1 MGLGV
6 REACVILE
14 EINRSGANSG
24 ACHAQMYTMGTL
36 LRHGSDEQKGRYL
49 PGIASGELRLQAF
62 AVTEPDAGSDTTRI
76 RTFAERRGDRYVV
89 KGQKVFISRVR
100 QSDLMILLA
109 RTTPLEK
116 VEKRTR
122 GLSVFIVDLRDA
134 GDRIRVGPIRT
145 MINHE
150 SCEVFFDGLEVPA
163 ENRIGEEGSGFRY
176 IMSGMNAERILL
188 ASESVGDGL
197 YFIDRASD
205 YASARRVFD
214 RPIGANQGV
223 QFPIADAY
231 MDIRAAAA
239 VRDEAARAFDAGET
253 RGDGPNMAKYLASRA
268 AWKAA
273 NAAMDTFGGWGMA
286 SEYGIERK
294 FREARL
300 YLIAPV
306 ANNLVLSHVATHVLG
321 MPTVVLRGGAAAM
334 TSLSLAAWRSILFV
348 PGDRPDRYAKGPGG
362 RRGCGLYRPGGRGGA
377 GAQGGGTGIGGAS
390 FGGDFDRVPT

>member
-1 MGLGV
+1 MASFHDELRAGVRSLCARFDNDYWRASDEARAYPHEFVDALTEAGYLACLIPEEYGGMGLGI
-6 REACVILE
+6 REASVILE
-14 EINRSGANSG
+14 EINRSGANSA
-24 ACHAQMYTMGTL
+24 ACHAQMYTMGTV
-36 LRHGSDEQKGRYL
+36 LRHGSEEQKRRYL
-49 PGIASGELRLQAF
+49 PGIACGELRLQAF

-76 RTFAERRGDRYVV
+76 RTFAERQGRRYVV
-89 KGQKVFISRVR
+89 TGQKVFISRVR

-109 RTTPLEK
+109 RTTPLDE
-116 VEKRTR
+116 VEKRTG

-134 GDRIRVGPIRT
+134 GDALRVKPIDT

-150 SCEVFFDGLEVPA
+150 SCEVFFDGVEVPA
-163 ENRIGEEGSGFRY
+163 GNRIGEEGRGFRY

-197 YFIDRASD
+197 YFVDRASE
-205 YASARRVFD
+205 YARSRRVFD

-231 MDIRAAAA
+231 MDVRAAAA
-239 VRDEAARAFDAGET
+239 VRDQAARDFDAGET

-273 NAAMDTFGGWGMA
+273 NAAMDAFGGWGMA
-286 SEYGIERK
+286 AEYGIERK

-321 MPTVVLRGGAAAM
+321 MP
-334 TSLSLAAWRSILFV
+334 RSF
-348 PGDRPDRYAKGPGG
+348 
-362 RRGCGLYRPGGRGGA
+362 
-377 GAQGGGTGIGGAS
+377 
-390 FGGDFDRVPT
+390 

>member
-1 MGLGV
+1 LSDPFHDELRTAVRALCSDYGNDYWQAADEASAYPHEFVDALTEAGYLACLIPEAYGGMGLGV

-49 PGIASGELRLQAF
+49 PAIASGELRLQAF
-62 AVTEPDAGSDTTRI
+62 AVTEPDAGSDTTRT

-109 RTTPLEK
+109 RTTPREK
-116 VEKRTR
+116 VEKRTG
-122 GLSVFIVDLRDA
+122 GLSVFIVDLREA
-134 GDRIRVGPIRT
+134 GDRIRVGPIGT

-150 SCEVFFDGLEVPA
+150 SCEVFFDSLEVPA

-188 ASESVGDGL
+188 ASESVGDGF

-205 YASARRVFD
+205 YASARRVFG
-214 RPIGANQGV
+214 RAIGANQGV

-239 VRDEAARAFDAGET
+239 VRDEAARAFDAGEK

-321 MPTVVLRGGAAAM
+321 MP
-334 TSLSLAAWRSILFV
+334 RSF
-348 PGDRPDRYAKGPGG
+348 
-362 RRGCGLYRPGGRGGA
+362 
-377 GAQGGGTGIGGAS
+377 
-390 FGGDFDRVPT
+390 

>member
-1 MGLGV
+1 MGLGI
-6 REACVILE
+6 REASVILE
-14 EINRSGANSG
+14 EINRSGANSA
-24 ACHAQMYTMGTL
+24 ACHAQMYTMGTV
-36 LRHGSDEQKGRYL
+36 LRHGSEEQKRRYL
-49 PGIASGELRLQAF
+49 PEIASGELRLQAF

-76 RTFAERRGDRYVV
+76 RTFAERRGRRYVV
-89 KGQKVFISRVR
+89 TGQKVFISRVR

-109 RTTPLEK
+109 RTTPLAE
-116 VEKRTR
+116 VEKRTA

-134 GDRIRVGPIRT
+134 GDAMRVKPIDT

-163 ENRIGEEGSGFRY
+163 GNRIGEEGRGFRY

-197 YFIDRASD
+197 YFVDRASE
-205 YASARRVFD
+205 YARSRRVFD

-231 MDIRAAAA
+231 MDVRAAAA
-239 VRDEAARAFDAGET
+239 MRDEAARAFDAGET

-273 NAAMDTFGGWGMA
+273 NAAMDAYGGWGMA
-286 SEYGIERK
+286 AEYGIERK

-321 MPTVVLRGGAAAM
+321 MP
-334 TSLSLAAWRSILFV
+334 RSF
-348 PGDRPDRYAKGPGG
+348 
-362 RRGCGLYRPGGRGGA
+362 
-377 GAQGGGTGIGGAS
+377 
-390 FGGDFDRVPT
+390 

>member
-1 MGLGV
+1 MRITRDQLAQAVRALCAEYGDDYWRAADEARGYPHEFVEALTEAGYLACLIPEEYGGMGLGV
-6 REACVILE
+6 REACVVLE

-36 LRHGSDEQKGRYL
+36 LRHGSSEQKERFL
-49 PGIASGELRLQAF
+49 PGIAAGELRLQAF

-76 RTFAERRGDRYVV
+76 RTFARRTGDRYVV
-89 KGQKVFISRVR
+89 SGQKVFISRVR

-109 RTTPLEK
+109 RTTPFADLS
-116 VEKRTR
+116 KRTD

-134 GDRIRVGPIRT
+134 GDAVRVNPIDT

-163 ENRIGEEGSGFRY
+163 ENRIGDEGRGFRY

-188 ASESVGDGL
+188 ASESIGDGM
-197 YFIDRASD
+197 YFVDRASD

-239 VRDEAARAFDAGET
+239 VRDEAARGYDAGEE
-253 RGDGPNMAKYLASRA
+253 RGEGPNMAKYLASRA

-273 NAAMDTFGGWGMA
+273 NVAMDTFGGWGMA
-286 SEYGIERK
+286 TEYGIERK

-300 YLIAPV
+300 YLVAPV
-306 ANNLVLSHVATHVLG
+306 ANNLVLSHVATHALG
-321 MPTVVLRGGAAAM
+321 MP
-334 TSLSLAAWRSILFV
+334 RSF
-348 PGDRPDRYAKGPGG
+348 
-362 RRGCGLYRPGGRGGA
+362 
-377 GAQGGGTGIGGAS
+377 
-390 FGGDFDRVPT
+390 

>member
-1 MGLGV
+1 MSDPFHDELRTAVRALCSDYGNDYWQAADEASAYPHEFVDALTEAGYLACLIPEAYGGMGLGV

-49 PGIASGELRLQAF
+49 PAIASGELRLQAF
-62 AVTEPDAGSDTTRI
+62 AVTEPDAGSDTTRT

-109 RTTPLEK
+109 RTTPREK
-116 VEKRTR
+116 VEKRTG
-122 GLSVFIVDLRDA
+122 GLSVFIVDLREA
-134 GDRIRVGPIRT
+134 GDRIRVGPIGT

-150 SCEVFFDGLEVPA
+150 SCEVFFDSLEVPA

-188 ASESVGDGL
+188 ASESVGDGF

-205 YASARRVFD
+205 YASARRVFG
-214 RPIGANQGV
+214 RAIGANQGV

-239 VRDEAARAFDAGET
+239 VRDEAARAFDAGEK

-321 MPTVVLRGGAAAM
+321 MP
-334 TSLSLAAWRSILFV
+334 RSF
-348 PGDRPDRYAKGPGG
+348 
-362 RRGCGLYRPGGRGGA
+362 
-377 GAQGGGTGIGGAS
+377 
-390 FGGDFDRVPT
+390 

>member
-1 MGLGV
+1 MKVTREQLATAVRALCADFGHDYWQRADEARDYPYEFVDALSDAGYLACLIPEEFGGMGLGV

-14 EINRSGANSG
+14 EINRSGANAG
-24 ACHAQMYTMGTL
+24 ACHAQMSTMGTL

-89 KGQKVFISRVR
+89 NGQKVFISRVR
-100 QSDLMILLA
+100 QSDLMVLLA
-109 RTTPLEK
+109 RTAPLAE
-116 VEKRTR
+116 VEKRTG
-122 GLSVFIVDLRDA
+122 GLSVFIVDLREA
-134 GDRIRVGPIRT
+134 GDALRVNPIDT

-163 ENRIGEEGSGFRY
+163 GNRIGDEGRGFRY
-176 IMSGMNAERILL
+176 IMSGMNAERILF
-188 ASESVGDGL
+188 ASESIGDGM

-205 YASARRVFD
+205 YASARKVFG
-214 RPIGANQGV
+214 RRIGANQGV

-231 MDIRAAAA
+231 MDICAAAA
-239 VRDEAARAFDAGET
+239 VREEAAREYDAGET
-253 RGDGPNMAKYLASRA
+253 REEGPNMAKYLASRA

-273 NAAMDTFGGWGMA
+273 NVAMDTFGGWGMA
-286 SEYGIERK
+286 TEYGIERK

-300 YLIAPV
+300 YMVAPV

-321 MPTVVLRGGAAAM
+321 MP
-334 TSLSLAAWRSILFV
+334 RSF
-348 PGDRPDRYAKGPGG
+348 
-362 RRGCGLYRPGGRGGA
+362 
-377 GAQGGGTGIGGAS
+377 
-390 FGGDFDRVPT
+390 

>member
-1 MGLGV
+1 MTSLHDELRAGVRSLCARFDNDYWRASDEARSYPHEFVDALTEAGYLACLIPEEYGGMGLGI
-6 REACVILE
+6 REASVILE
-14 EINRSGANSG
+14 EINRSGANSA
-24 ACHAQMYTMGTL
+24 ACHAQMYTMGTV
-36 LRHGSDEQKGRYL
+36 LRHGSEEQKRRFL

-76 RTFAERRGDRYVV
+76 RTFAERRGRRYVV
-89 KGQKVFISRVR
+89 TGQKVFISRVR

-109 RTTPLEK
+109 RTTPLDE
-116 VEKRTR
+116 VEKRTG

-134 GDRIRVGPIRT
+134 GDALRVKPIDT

-150 SCEVFFDGLEVPA
+150 SCEVFFDGVEVPA
-163 ENRIGEEGSGFRY
+163 GNRIGEEGRGFRY

-197 YFIDRASD
+197 YFVDRASE
-205 YASARRVFD
+205 YARSRRVFD

-231 MDIRAAAA
+231 MDVRAAAA
-239 VRDEAARAFDAGET
+239 VRDQAARDFDAGET

-273 NAAMDTFGGWGMA
+273 NAAMDAFGGWAMA
-286 SEYGIERK
+286 AEYGIERK

-321 MPTVVLRGGAAAM
+321 MP
-334 TSLSLAAWRSILFV
+334 RSF
-348 PGDRPDRYAKGPGG
+348 
-362 RRGCGLYRPGGRGGA
+362 
-377 GAQGGGTGIGGAS
+377 
-390 FGGDFDRVPT
+390 

>member
-1 MGLGV
+1 MSDPFHDELRTAVRALCADYGNDYWQAADETRAYPHEFVDALTEAGYLACLVPEEYGGMGLGV

-36 LRHGSDEQKGRYL
+36 LRHGSEEQKARYL
-49 PGIASGELRLQAF
+49 PGIGSGELRLQAF

-76 RTFAERRGDRYVV
+76 RTFAERRGDHYVV
-89 KGQKVFISRVR
+89 TGQKVFISRVR

-109 RTTPLEK
+109 RTTPRAE
-116 VEKRTR
+116 VEKRTG
-122 GLSVFIVDLRDA
+122 GLSVFIVDLREA
-134 GDRIRVGPIRT
+134 GDRIRVGPINT

-163 ENRIGEEGSGFRY
+163 ENRIGEEGRGFRY
-176 IMSGMNAERILL
+176 IMSGMNAERVLL
-188 ASESVGDGL
+188 ASESVGDGR

-205 YASARRVFD
+205 YASARRVFG

-239 VRDEAARAFDAGET
+239 VRDEAARAFDGGET

-321 MPTVVLRGGAAAM
+321 MP
-334 TSLSLAAWRSILFV
+334 RSF
-348 PGDRPDRYAKGPGG
+348 
-362 RRGCGLYRPGGRGGA
+362 
-377 GAQGGGTGIGGAS
+377 
-390 FGGDFDRVPT
+390 

>member
-1 MGLGV
+1 MTSLHDKLRAGVRSLCARFDNDYWRASDEARSYPHEFVDALTEAGYLACLIPEEYGGMGLGIQ
-6 REACVILE
+6 EASVILE
-14 EINRSGANSG
+14 EINRSGANSA
-24 ACHAQMYTMGTL
+24 ACHAQMYTMGTV
-36 LRHGSDEQKGRYL
+36 LRHGSEEQKRRFL

-76 RTFAERRGDRYVV
+76 RTFAERRGARYVV
-89 KGQKVFISRVR
+89 TGQKVFISRVR

-109 RTTPLEK
+109 RTTPLDE
-116 VEKRTR
+116 VEKRTG
-122 GLSVFIVDLRDA
+122 GLSAFIVDLRDA
-134 GDRIRVGPIRT
+134 GDALRVKPIDT

-150 SCEVFFDGLEVPA
+150 SCEVFFDGVEVPA
-163 ENRIGEEGSGFRY
+163 ANRIGEEGRGFRY

-197 YFIDRASD
+197 YFVDRASE
-205 YASARRVFD
+205 YARSRHVFD

-231 MDIRAAAA
+231 MDVRAAAA
-239 VRDEAARAFDAGET
+239 VRDQAARDFDGGET

-273 NAAMDTFGGWGMA
+273 NAAMDAFGGWGMA
-286 SEYGIERK
+286 AEYGIERK

-321 MPTVVLRGGAAAM
+321 MP
-334 TSLSLAAWRSILFV
+334 RSF
-348 PGDRPDRYAKGPGG
+348 
-362 RRGCGLYRPGGRGGA
+362 
-377 GAQGGGTGIGGAS
+377 
-390 FGGDFDRVPT
+390 

>member
-1 MGLGV
+1 MTSLHDELRAGVRSLCARFDNDYWRASDEARAYPHDFVDALTEAGYLACLIPEEYGGMGLGI
-6 REACVILE
+6 REASVILE
-14 EINRSGANSG
+14 EINRSGANSA
-24 ACHAQMYTMGTL
+24 ACHAQMYTMGTV
-36 LRHGSDEQKGRYL
+36 LRHGSEEQKRRFL

-76 RTFAERRGDRYVV
+76 RTFAERRGPKYVV
-89 KGQKVFISRVR
+89 TGQKVFISRVR

-109 RTTPLEK
+109 RTTPPGE
-116 VEKRTR
+116 VEKRTG

-134 GDRIRVGPIRT
+134 GDALRVKPIDT

-150 SCEVFFDGLEVPA
+150 SCEVFFDGVEVPA
-163 ENRIGEEGSGFRY
+163 ANRIGEEGGGFRY

-197 YFIDRASD
+197 YFVDRASE
-205 YASARRVFD
+205 YARSRRVFD

-231 MDIRAAAA
+231 MDVRAAAA
-239 VRDEAARAFDAGET
+239 VRDQAARDFDAGET

-273 NAAMDTFGGWGMA
+273 NAAMDAFGGWGMA
-286 SEYGIERK
+286 AEYGIERK

-321 MPTVVLRGGAAAM
+321 MP
-334 TSLSLAAWRSILFV
+334 RSF
-348 PGDRPDRYAKGPGG
+348 
-362 RRGCGLYRPGGRGGA
+362 
-377 GAQGGGTGIGGAS
+377 
-390 FGGDFDRVPT
+390 

>member
-1 MGLGV
+1 LSDPFRDQLRTAIRALCADFGNDYWQAADDERAYPHEFVDALTEAGYLACLIPEEYGGMGLGV

-36 LRHGSDEQKGRYL
+36 LRHGSDEQKRRFL
-49 PGIASGELRLQAF
+49 PRIAAGELRLQAF

-76 RTFAERRGDRYVV
+76 RTFAERRGDTYVV
-89 KGQKVFISRVR
+89 RGQKVFISRVR

-109 RTTPLEK
+109 RTTPLPE
-116 VEKRTR
+116 VEKRTG

-134 GDRIRVGPIRT
+134 GDRMRVGAIDT

-163 ENRIGEEGSGFRY
+163 ANRIGEEGNGFRH

-197 YFIDRASD
+197 YFVDRASD
-205 YASARRVFD
+205 YASARKVFG
-214 RPIGANQGV
+214 RPIGENQGV

-231 MDIRAAAA
+231 MDVRAAAA
-239 VRDEAARAFDAGET
+239 VRDEAAREYDAGET
-253 RGDGPNMAKYLASRA
+253 RGHGPNMAKYLASRA

-300 YLIAPV
+300 YMVAPV

-321 MPTVVLRGGAAAM
+321 MP
-334 TSLSLAAWRSILFV
+334 RSF
-348 PGDRPDRYAKGPGG
+348 
-362 RRGCGLYRPGGRGGA
+362 
-377 GAQGGGTGIGGAS
+377 
-390 FGGDFDRVPT
+390 

>member
-1 MGLGV
+1 MRITRDQLAQAVRALCAEFGDDYWRAADEARAYPHEFVDALTEAGYLACLIPEEFGGMGMGV
-6 REACVILE
+6 REASVILE
-14 EINRSGANSG
+14 EVNRSGANAG

-36 LRHGSDEQKGRYL
+36 LRHGSEEQKERYL
-49 PGIASGELRLQAF
+49 PGIAAGELRLQAF

-76 RTFAERRGDRYVV
+76 RTFARRAGDRYVV
-89 KGQKVFISRVR
+89 DGQKVFISRVR

-109 RTTPLEK
+109 RTTPLAD
-116 VEKRTR
+116 VRKRTH
-122 GLSVFIVDLRDA
+122 GLSVFIVDLREA
-134 GDRIRVGPIRT
+134 GDAVRVNPIDT

-163 ENRIGEEGSGFRY
+163 ANRIGEEGRGFRH

-188 ASESVGDGL
+188 ASESIGDGL
-197 YFIDRASD
+197 YFVDRASD

-214 RPIGANQGV
+214 RAIGANQGV

-231 MDIRAAAA
+231 MEIRAAAA
-239 VRDEAARAFDAGET
+239 VRDEAAREYDAGEE

-273 NAAMDTFGGWGMA
+273 NVAMDTFGGWGMA
-286 SEYGIERK
+286 TEYGIERK

-300 YLIAPV
+300 YLVAPV

-321 MPTVVLRGGAAAM
+321 MP
-334 TSLSLAAWRSILFV
+334 RSF
-348 PGDRPDRYAKGPGG
+348 
-362 RRGCGLYRPGGRGGA
+362 
-377 GAQGGGTGIGGAS
+377 
-390 FGGDFDRVPT
+390 

>member
-1 MGLGV
+1 MNIPRDELARAVRALCADFGGDYWQAADEARTYPHEFVEALTDAGYLACLIPQEYGGMGLGV

-14 EINRSGANSG
+14 EINRSGGNAA

-36 LRHGSDEQKGRYL
+36 LRHGSAEQKARYL
-49 PGIASGELRLQAF
+49 PGVAAGDLRLQAF

-76 RTFAERRGDRYVV
+76 RTFAEREGDRYVV
-89 KGQKVFISRVR
+89 SGQKVFISRVL

-109 RTTPLEK
+109 RTAALDQ
-116 VEKRTR
+116 VEKRTA
-122 GLSVFIVDLRDA
+122 GLSVLIVDLREA
-134 GDRIRVGPIRT
+134 GDAVRVNPIDT

-163 ENRIGEEGSGFRY
+163 ANRIGEEGRGFRY

-188 ASESVGDGL
+188 ASESIGDGL
-197 YFIDRASD
+197 YFIDRSSD
-205 YASARRVFD
+205 YASARKVFD
-214 RPIGANQGV
+214 REIGRNQGV
-223 QFPIADAY
+223 QFPIADAF

-239 VRDEAARAFDAGET
+239 VRDEAARAYDAGET
-253 RGDGPNMAKYLASRA
+253 GGDGPNMAKYLASRA

-273 NAAMDTFGGWGMA
+273 NVAMDTFGGWGMA

-300 YLIAPV
+300 YLVAPV

-321 MPTVVLRGGAAAM
+321 MP
-334 TSLSLAAWRSILFV
+334 RSF
-348 PGDRPDRYAKGPGG
+348 
-362 RRGCGLYRPGGRGGA
+362 
-377 GAQGGGTGIGGAS
+377 
-390 FGGDFDRVPT
+390 

>member
-1 MGLGV
+1 MDLSREQLATAVRALCADFGHDYWQRADESRTYPREFVEALTEAGHLACLIPEEYGGMGLGV

-14 EINRSGANSG
+14 EINRSGGNAA

-36 LRHGSDEQKGRYL
+36 LRHGSEEQKRRYL
-49 PGIASGELRLQAF
+49 PGIASGELCLQAF

-76 RTFAERRGDRYVV
+76 RAFAERRGDRYVV
-89 KGQKVFISRVR
+89 NGQKVFISRIR

-109 RTTPLEK
+109 RTTPLDE
-116 VEKRTR
+116 VEKRTG
-122 GLSVFIVDLRDA
+122 GLSVFIVDLRAA
-134 GDRIRVGPIRT
+134 GGALRTAPIDT

-163 ENRIGEEGSGFRY
+163 ANRIGEEGRGFRY

-188 ASESVGDGL
+188 ASESIGDGM
-197 YFIDRASD
+197 YFVDRASD
-205 YASARRVFD
+205 YASARRVFG
-214 RPIGANQGV
+214 RRIGANQGV

-231 MDIRAAAA
+231 MDVRAAAA
-239 VRDEAARAFDAGET
+239 VRDEAARGYDDGET
-253 RGDGPNMAKYLASRA
+253 RGEGPNTAKYLASRA

-273 NAAMDTFGGWGMA
+273 NVAMDTFGGWGMA

-300 YLIAPV
+300 HMVAPV

-321 MPTVVLRGGAAAM
+321 MP
-334 TSLSLAAWRSILFV
+334 RSF
-348 PGDRPDRYAKGPGG
+348 
-362 RRGCGLYRPGGRGGA
+362 
-377 GAQGGGTGIGGAS
+377 
-390 FGGDFDRVPT
+390 

>member
-1 MGLGV
+1 MTSLHDELRASVRSLCARFDNDYWRASDEARTYPHEFVDALTEAGYLACLIPEEYGGMGLGI
-6 REACVILE
+6 REASVILE
-14 EINRSGANSG
+14 EINRSGANSA
-24 ACHAQMYTMGTL
+24 ACHAQMYTMGTV
-36 LRHGSDEQKGRYL
+36 LRHGSEEQKRRYL
-49 PGIASGELRLQAF
+49 PGIARGELRLQAF

-76 RTFAERRGDRYVV
+76 RTFAERRGCRYVV
-89 KGQKVFISRVR
+89 RGQKVFISRVR

-109 RTTPLEK
+109 RTTPLDE
-116 VEKRTR
+116 VEKRTG

-134 GDRIRVGPIRT
+134 GDAVRVKPIDT

-150 SCEVFFDGLEVPA
+150 SCEVFFDGVEVPA
-163 ENRIGEEGSGFRY
+163 GNRIGEEGRGFRY

-197 YFIDRASD
+197 YFVDRASE
-205 YASARRVFD
+205 YAHSRRVFD

-231 MDIRAAAA
+231 MDVRAAAA
-239 VRDEAARAFDAGET
+239 VRDQAARDFDTGET

-273 NAAMDTFGGWGMA
+273 NAAMDAFGGWGMA
-286 SEYGIERK
+286 AEYGIERK

-321 MPTVVLRGGAAAM
+321 MP
-334 TSLSLAAWRSILFV
+334 RSF
-348 PGDRPDRYAKGPGG
+348 
-362 RRGCGLYRPGGRGGA
+362 
-377 GAQGGGTGIGGAS
+377 
-390 FGGDFDRVPT
+390 